1 MSFSFDPWAVL
12 AEIRAEASGPAKAA
26 KAAKAGE
33 TVATL
38 AALAG
43 WHAPEEKIGPAR
55 SASAP
60 HPEIDTFAERAAI
73 AEHDGGLTR
82 PEAEVLAARDQGFT
96 APAGLYA
103 AIARHWLVLLDS
115 MEPGTDPHAPDC
127 IAAARRFIAEG
138 WAERAL
144 ALGWLEVEILGLCP
158 RAPWARRDRMGIA
171 WTRHP
176 VAAITSETVTWR
188 AGASTLTRH
197 RASVNSDRGAALPGE
212 DPG

>member
-60 HPEIDTFAERAAI
+60 HPEIDTFAARAAI

-127 IAAARRFIAEG
+127 IAAARSGTLPSRSAVARS
-138 WAERAL
+138 W
-144 ALGWLEVEILGLCP
+144 GWLDSSARGGPRLPGAYSVWIATMPERCSSMEFRCP
-158 RAPWARRDRMGIA
+158 L
-171 WTRHP
+171 
-176 VAAITSETVTWR
+176 AAC
-188 AGASTLTRH
+188 
-197 RASVNSDRGAALPGE
+197 AALCGR
-212 DPG
+212 DWRSCLRIGSMKV